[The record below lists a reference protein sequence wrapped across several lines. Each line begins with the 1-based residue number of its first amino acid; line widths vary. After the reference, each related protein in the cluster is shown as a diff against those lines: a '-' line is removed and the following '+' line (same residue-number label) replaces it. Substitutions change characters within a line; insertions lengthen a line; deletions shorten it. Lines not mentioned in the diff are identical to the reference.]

1 MKRMYISIVC
11 ILLAVGVIFALRFR
25 SHFGYLSDWFPSRS
39 SNSTLDAASG
49 KEIVWQPVDESSQG
63 FKLEMPGDPQ
73 QIAVQADNE
82 SGSTDPVS
90 MIQVKPQQD
99 RTFAVA
105 WADRPPVARMNDLA
119 PEKTLDEARDGA
131 LARTATTKI
140 SEVRSSPQGFPGRDI
155 EARNVGG
162 GILDARLIYAGS
174 RLYMLIATSPSA
186 AGRNEEDVSRFFN
199 SFTNASNTQV
209 PETLPPATSQ

>member
-1 MKRMYISIVC
+1 MKRAYISIVGV
-11 ILLAVGVIFALRFR
+11 LLVVGVIVALQYR
-25 SHFGYLSDWFPSRS
+25 SRISFLRKWFPIRS
-39 SNSTLDAASG
+39 SNSLLDAAAG
-49 KEIVWQPVDESSQG
+49 KENVWQPVDESSQG

-73 QIAVQADNE
+73 EIAVQADNE
-82 SGSTDPVS
+82 SGSTEPVS
-90 MIQVKPQQD
+90 MIQVKPQPD

-105 WADRPPVARMNDLA
+105 WADKPPVARMNDLV

-140 SEVRSSPQGFPGRDI
+140 SEIRSNPQGFPGRDI
-155 EARNVGG
+155 EARNVDG
-162 GILDARLIYAGS
+162 GILDTRLIYAGS

-186 AGRNEEDVSRFFN
+186 AGRNEEDVARFFN
-199 SFTNASNTQV
+199 SFTIAGNTQI